1 MSVFPKA
8 REAMIGPPKHRIAN
22 PVSGGNRLTILK
34 KVGLLTAA
42 LLLLAPA
49 ARTAAQPDP
58 PTSQPASPKV
68 AVLPFAVFGPGQ
80 GGRLGPGLQDLMI
93 RQLEE
98 EGLAVLSSEQLQR
111 AVGTPGAVTS
121 DAQARAL
128 GRRAGVQFVITGTLS
143 QVGEQISADARV
155 VDVSGNKPTRPLY
168 SEQRGTENLATA
180 GQELVQQ
187 ALVHLLAKA
196 VIAEVKVRGNDRI
209 EVDAILVAVESKKG
223 DVLRPKTVQEDI
235 KKIYQ
240 MGYFEAVNADV
251 SDGPNGKILTF
262 EVREQPSVIEVKIT
276 GNKKI
281 KEKDILAAITTKAFT
296 VLQKNVVNDD
306 VQRILGLYHEKAYFN
321 AVVDSA
327 ITFPKDPRQATVAF
341 TIEENKRIYIKD
353 IRFSGNKKISSWR
366 LRMVME
372 TKERGVLSWFTDR
385 GVLKDDVINTDIE
398 RITAFYHDR
407 GYMSAKVSSPQI
419 DRQDDGFTIDIVIDE
434 GQRFKVESVGISGEL
449 LEAND
454 EIIKKLA
461 LKPGHYF
468 SRDNLRKDIDTV
480 TTAYMDQG
488 FAQTQIDPKITQNQE
503 NATTT
508 IVFQATQG
516 PKMRIEGISITGN
529 TKTRDKV
536 IRREMKLTEGDQF
549 NSSKLQRSHLN
560 LRKLDYF
567 EEVEIVPEPGS
578 DEQSMKLHIK
588 VKEKPTGAISFG
600 GGYSSD
606 DGPFAVG
613 EIIQRNLF
621 GRGQYLGVKAYLGGK
636 NTQYRASF
644 VEPYFLDT
652 QYFAG
657 IDLYDWYR
665 EYTDFT
671 KDAIGTKLKIG
682 HPFGDWSRW
691 TLYYGYED
699 ALVKDVND
707 DASVLIKD
715 QEGRQILSAVSGK
728 VERDSTDHPFIP
740 TSGSI
745 NEFTIEYSTPYLGS
759 DSDYVKF
766 IVNSGWYYPLFWKF
780 IGFARVKAGYIE
792 ELDSEYP
799 IPIFERFFLGGMNS
813 LRGWGWGEVGP
824 KDPATGD
831 VIGGTSF
838 GLVNLELQFPLIE
851 KIAMLGVIFYDTGN
865 AFDDGESFD
874 VSSFRSDAGVGIRW
888 NSPLGPLR
896 IEYGHKLD
904 PDDDESSG
912 KWQFSMGAMF

>member
-1 MSVFPKA
+1 M
-8 REAMIGPPKHRIAN
+8 
-22 PVSGGNRLTILK
+22 TILK
-34 KVGLLTAA
+34 KIGLLTAV

-49 ARTAAQPDP
+49 GRAAAQPD
-58 PTSQPASPKV
+58 TSTPQPASPKA
-68 AVLPFAVFGPGQ
+68 AVLPFAVFGPDPS
-80 GGRLGPGLQDLMI
+80 GRLGQGLQDLMI
-93 RQLEE
+93 RRLEE
-98 EGLAVLSSEQLQR
+98 EGVQVLSREQLQH
-111 AVGTPGAVTS
+111 AVGTSGAVAS
-121 DAQARAL
+121 DAQARTL
-128 GRRAGVQFVITGTLS
+128 GRRAAVQFVIYGALS
-143 QVGEQISADARV
+143 QVGEQISADAKL
-155 VDVSGNKPTRPLY
+155 VDVSGDKPTRPLY
-168 SEQRGTENLATA
+168 SEQRGTENLAAA

-187 ALVHLLAKA
+187 ALVHLLSKA
-196 VIAEVKVRGNDRI
+196 VIADVKVRGNDRI
-209 EVDAILVAVESKKG
+209 EVDAILVAIESKKG

-306 VQRILGLYHEKAYFN
+306 VQRILRLYHEKAYFN

-341 TIEENKRIYIKD
+341 TIQENKRIYIKD
-353 IRFSGNKKISSWR
+353 IRFSGNQKMSSWR

-385 GVLKDDVINTDIE
+385 GVLKDDVMNTDIE
-398 RITAFYHDR
+398 KITAFYHDR
-407 GYMSAKVSSPQI
+407 GYMSAKVSSPAI
-419 DRQDDGFTIDIVIDE
+419 DRQDDGFIIDIVIDE
-434 GQRFKVESVGISGEL
+434 GQRFKVESIGISGEL
-449 LEAND
+449 LENND
-454 EIIKKLA
+454 EILKKLA
-461 LKPGHYF
+461 LKPNHYF
-468 SRDNLRKDIDTV
+468 SREDLRKDIDTI

-488 FAQTQIDPKITQNQE
+488 FAQTQIDPRITQNQE
-503 NATTT
+503 NATTA
-508 IVFQATQG
+508 IVFEASQG

-529 TKTRDKV
+529 TKTMDKV
-536 IRREMKLTEGDQF
+536 IRRQMKLVEGDQF
-549 NSSKLQRSHLN
+549 SSTKLQRSNLN

-578 DEQSMKLHIK
+578 DPESMKLRIK
-588 VKEKPTGAISFG
+588 VKEKPTGAISIG

-606 DGPFAVG
+606 DGVFAVG

-621 GRGQYLGVKAYLGGK
+621 GRGQYLGFKAYLGGK
-636 NTQYRASF
+636 NTQYRVSF

-657 IDLYDWYR
+657 IDVYNWYR

-671 KDAIGTKLKIG
+671 KDAVGTKLKIG
-682 HPFGDWSRW
+682 HPFGEWSRW
-691 TLYYGYED
+691 TLYYGIED
-699 ALVKDVND
+699 ALVKDVAD
-707 DASVLIKD
+707 DASLLIKD
-715 QEGRQILSAVSGK
+715 QEGRQILSTVSGK

-745 NEFTIEYSTPYLGS
+745 NEFTIEYSTPYLAS

-766 IVNSGWYYPLFWKF
+766 IANSGWYYPLFWKF
-780 IGFARVKAGYIE
+780 IGYARVKAGYIE
-792 ELDSEYP
+792 ELDSEHP

-838 GLVNLELQFPLIE
+838 GLMNLELQFPLIE
-851 KIAMLGVIFYDTGN
+851 KIAMLGVVFYDTGN

-874 VSSFRSDAGVGIRW
+874 VSSFRSDVGLGIRW